1 MRILGIILYLCHVKK
16 NWNWKLAYVPNWLV
30 SCNTGQ
36 KVVTINRASPT
47 PAKQANS
54 AVNWPLVYFL
64 TNSYLEPNRTYQER
78 SLSIIFISCL
88 NVYQMIGYI
97 DDIFTSVVSLSVKII
112 AVIDAAFANETKKIV
127 VKRTQFPVLK
137 YKERDIVTTKGNMS
151 YIWSFVWICETE
163 LPRLVSRILNNKF
176 GLEIKLS
183 IAFMVW
189 NRLVF
194 DCR

>member
-1 MRILGIILYLCHVKK
+1 M
-16 NWNWKLAYVPNWLV
+16 AYVPNWLV

-97 DDIFTSVVSLSVKII
+97 GDIFTSVVSLSVKII

-151 YIWSFVWICETE
+151 YI
-163 LPRLVSRILNNKF
+163 
-176 GLEIKLS
+176 
-183 IAFMVW
+183 
-189 NRLVF
+189 
-194 DCR
+194 